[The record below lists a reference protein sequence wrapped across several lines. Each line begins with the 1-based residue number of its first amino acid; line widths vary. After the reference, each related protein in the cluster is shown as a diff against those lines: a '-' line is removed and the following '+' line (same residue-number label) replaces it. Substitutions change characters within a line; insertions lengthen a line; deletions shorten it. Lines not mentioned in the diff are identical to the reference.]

1 MFLSDFPLVSIIIPV
16 YNGSDYLREAI
27 DSALAQTYRNVEV
40 LVVND
45 GSCDGGLTR
54 EIAQSYGDRI
64 RYFEKSNG
72 GVSSALNYGIRNM
85 RGEYFSWL
93 SHDDVYLPSKVEK
106 QVALLKSADHPKC
119 IAKCTLQFI
128 DENSSLLPAKKK
140 YRNQPL
146 GEVISWEEALRWH
159 IEGGSFGGCNL
170 LIPRTAFEEC
180 GLFDESLRYVQD
192 FLMWMHFFWA
202 GYCLV
207 CTDESLVYNRIHKN
221 QLTQTGSR
229 LFRKES
235 EQISTVVIPKLCS
248 ISTERHN
255 FAYMYAMYNATYGN
269 RAIVKSCIKAAE
281 EKGLF
286 PCKTVLRLYLQCVYG
301 SVRPAIRKVY
311 YSVIRRK

>member
-1 MFLSDFPLVSIIIPV
+1 MYLSDSPLVSIIIPV
-16 YNGSDYLREAI
+16 YNGADYLREAI

-54 EIAQSYGDRI
+54 EIALSYGEKI
-64 RYFEKSNG
+64 RYFEKNNG
-72 GVSSALNYGIRNM
+72 GVSSALNHGIRNM
-85 RGEYFSWL
+85 HGDYFSWL
-93 SHDDVYLPSKVEK
+93 SHDDVYLPSKIDK
-106 QVALLKSADHPKC
+106 QVALLKSVNHPKC

-128 DENSSLLPAKKK
+128 DENSELLYTKKR

-159 IEGGSFGGCNL
+159 IEGGAFGGCNL
-170 LIPRTAFEEC
+170 LIPKEAFEEC

-192 FLMWMHFFWA
+192 FLMWMRFFWT

-221 QLTQTGSR
+221 QLTQTGSA
-229 LFRKES
+229 LFQKES
-235 EQISTVVIPKLCS
+235 ERISSLVIPKLCS
-248 ISTERHN
+248 ISTEKYN

-269 RAIVKSCIKAAE
+269 RPIVDACIETAGKN
-281 EKGLF
+281 GLF
-286 PCKTVLRLYLQCVYG
+286 PCRAILRLHLQCIYG

-311 YSVIRRK
+311 YGMIRRK